1 MRLAALAVLLAVIG
15 VSASFLMRGP
25 VEELRILKTGS
36 LPEGT
41 TVLDMGESPTYRVS
55 YQYLLKIR
63 STAKRSVDLRVRLED
78 PAPKGMRALLKGE
91 TRILREGSAEVTLF
105 LVPPPDLGPFKGTV
119 TLYSE
124 DLPDWT
130 HAYGF
135 SGTIVQK
142 PHSGRHVQADS
153 GVDLGDVR
161 PTQRCPFVFSIRN
174 VGDETLTIEGVRRV
188 SGRIRLEKDLRG
200 QPVVPGGEIQV
211 NGVLI
216 APKRGGRFEGRV
228 EIACDASNAPRR
240 HVVVFGVVIPDYS
253 ASPDRL
259 SIVRV
264 VAPDRPRFKFKVRA
278 REGEAPFT
286 VTDVEGLSPYFE
298 MLGKGGAEPAAEQ
311 IVEVRLRRDAP
322 AGKKTP
328 DGYALRFRL
337 SVGEVVDVPVELGI
351 LPAIFPEP
359 PELSFGTVARR
370 AAPRKEVR
378 LTSYVRPTR
387 PFEVTSARSESR
399 HFVVEAKHSPGLQWS
414 IWVSLPK
421 GIPPGTYHDTIVI
434 ETDDPDSPKISIKVS
449 AVVR

>member
-1 MRLAALAVLLAVIG
+1 MRLAGLAVVLAVIG
-15 VSASFLMRGP
+15 VSASFWMRGP
-25 VEELRILKTGS
+25 REELRILKTGT

-41 TVLDMGESPTYRVS
+41 TVLEMGESPTYRAY
-55 YQYLLKIR
+55 YQWPLKIQ
-63 STAKRSVDLRVRLED
+63 STAKRSVDLKVRLDD

-91 TRILREGSAEVTLF
+91 TRILREGNAEVTLF

-124 DLPDWT
+124 ELPDWT
-130 HAYGF
+130 YVYSF
-135 SGTIVQK
+135 SGTVVQK
-142 PHSGRHVQADS
+142 PYRGPHVRAGP

-174 VGDETLTIEGVRRV
+174 LGDETLTIEGVRPV
-188 SGRIRLEKDLRG
+188 SGRIRLKTALRN

-211 NGVLI
+211 NGELI
-216 APKRGGRFEGRV
+216 APKQGGRFEGRV
-228 EIACDASNAPRR
+228 EVLSDGSNAPRR

-253 ASPDRL
+253 AAPDRL

-264 VAPDRPRFKFKVRA
+264 VAPNQPRFKFKVRA

-298 MLGKGGAEPAAEQ
+298 VLSKGGAEPAAEQ
-311 IVEVRLRRDAP
+311 TVEVRLRGDAP
-322 AGKKTP
+322 VGKTP

-337 SVGEVVDVPVELGI
+337 SVGEVVEVPVRMDI
-351 LPAIFPEP
+351 LPAIFYEP
-359 PELSFGTVARR
+359 RQVRFGTVARR
-370 AAPRKEVR
+370 AAPTKEVR
-378 LTSYVRPTR
+378 LTSYVRPRR
-387 PFEVTSARSESR
+387 PFKVTSARSERR

-414 IWVSLPK
+414 IKVSLPK
-421 GIPPGTYHDTIVI
+421 GIPPGSYADTIVI
-434 ETDDPDSPKISIKVS
+434 ETDDPDSPKIRIKVS